1 MKYQL
6 TPVIAHVE
14 RYVGLFR
21 KSDYEELLSIPN
33 AVYQISTNFME
44 SKKTADFVAG
54 LIRSGPVSYTHL
66 DVYKRQPP
74 LRRLYVMAF
83 FLSELSKVKI
93 PPCGGQYTK
102 LYDIF
107 TKELYEL
114 LSSGTLRDASPSL
127 RALTAAAVRLQAFPE
142 AETCFSCMPPRPA
155 DQKD

>member
-1 MKYQL
+1 MLPELSEPCDLGGVYR
-6 TPVIAHVE
+6 TYIFSV
-14 RYVGLFR
+14 YVREIWSNETLCSAALGAPL
-21 KSDYEELLSIPN
+21 E
-33 AVYQISTNFME
+33 
-44 SKKTADFVAG
+44 
-54 LIRSGPVSYTHL
+54 
-66 DVYKRQPP
+66 PP

-114 LSSGTLRDASPSL
+114 LSSGTLRDASPAL

>member
-1 MKYQL
+1 MSLSWRRGCFRSFQSHASWGAFTGL
-6 TPVIAHVE
+6 TFSL
-14 RYVGLFR
+14 Y
-21 KSDYEELLSIPN
+21 
-33 AVYQISTNFME
+33 M
-44 SKKTADFVAG
+44 
-54 LIRSGPVSYTHL
+54 SGKFGAT
-66 DVYKRQPP
+66 KRFAPLPCAPLEPP

-127 RALTAAAVRLQAFPE
+127 RSLTAAAVRLQAFPE